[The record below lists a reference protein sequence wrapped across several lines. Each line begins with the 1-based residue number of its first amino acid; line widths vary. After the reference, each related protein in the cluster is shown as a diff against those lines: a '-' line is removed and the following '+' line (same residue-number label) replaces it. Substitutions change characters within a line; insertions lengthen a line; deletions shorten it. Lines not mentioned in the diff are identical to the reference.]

1 MNTSQRGR
9 ARRHKASREIT
20 PEQAADKVKDVAK
33 TIREVSS
40 TARETVKK
48 FHESGA
54 ITELAEALHE
64 AAVATRDRTCRGIT

>member
-1 MNTSQRGR
+1 LNNSPRGR
-9 ARRHKASREIT
+9 ARRDKASREIT

-48 FHESGA
+48 FRESGLCQLQ
-54 ITELAEALHE
+54 TSF
-64 AAVATRDRTCRGIT
+64 